1 MKIFLTGFFSGA
13 IIIFVIIN
21 FYSSIFDEKNKNN
34 LDIKIG
40 TEAHVKNYEQDKDCS
55 NLVIYSEKNTISA
68 ATADKQS
75 TNPDNN
81 TKDIVDE
88 LMSFQNFINRIP
100 DSNISTYARNTFE
113 KEPVD
118 PAWASDHQL
127 SLDHFFRTDTE
138 LQSII
143 PQSIECKTSICKISI
158 TASEDNER
166 NKISS
171 HILNSLRNNKSNI
184 PVKVLFDTS
193 DIGIDIYLPRSNDG
207 FVSTTN

>member
-1 MKIFLTGFFSGA
+1 MT
-13 IIIFVIIN
+13 IN
-21 FYSSIFDEKNKNN
+21 FYFSFFEEKKTSNFDIQISK
-34 LDIKIG
+34 
-40 TEAHVKNYEQDKDCS
+40 EAHSENFDKDNNCS
-55 NLVIYSEKNTISA
+55 NLVIYSEKN
-68 ATADKQS
+68 ADSEKTEDRKS
-75 TNPDNN
+75 INPDKNN
-81 TKDIVDE
+81 SKNIVDE
-88 LMSFQNFINRIP
+88 LMSFQNFINSIP

-118 PAWASDHQL
+118 SAWASDHQL

-171 HILNSLRNNKSNI
+171 HLLNALRNNKSNI

-193 DIGIDIYLPRSNDG
+193 DIGIDIYLPRSIDG